1 MLIELKKEFDIKF
14 NEIMLIKDDPS
25 SQKYDELYNEILE
38 LNSKMIKQLIKM
50 RNEYYLMPEP
60 RI

>member
-1 MLIELKKEFDIKF
+1 VAKKMLIELKKEFDIKF

-38 LNSKMIKQLIKM
+38 LNSKMMK
-50 RNEYYLMPEP
+50 
-60 RI
+60 